1 MEIQN
6 INWYKLLVSECKNI
20 IKQAVITSSW
30 ALVNGYWKLGKRMRE
45 DKNFTTKLLQ
55 DLAVEIGMSERT
67 LWYALQVHDKYPE
80 INQVPKVT
88 WNQLI
93 TDYLPESKKSELIE
107 IPPIENNLLND
118 YFLLNN
124 FYDLKSEH
132 WEIVDGFEKVTT
144 IKEYKVQ
151 CLKSDMVLKKISSIP
166 TRFCD
171 LEILVKLLN
180 FSKKNLLNAINVE
193 IQLGSILAI
202 HSVY

>member
-107 IPPIENNLLND
+107 IPPIENNLL
-118 YFLLNN
+118 
-124 FYDLKSEH
+124 
-132 WEIVDGFEKVTT
+132 
-144 IKEYKVQ
+144 
-151 CLKSDMVLKKISSIP
+151 
-166 TRFCD
+166 
-171 LEILVKLLN
+171 
-180 FSKKNLLNAINVE
+180 
-193 IQLGSILAI
+193 
-202 HSVY
+202 